1 MSRFQIAFSN
11 SDDPAAIS
19 SELCD
24 GLNASKD
31 PSINRVENGGMG
43 VLYATDVIGDQ
54 FQNIV
59 NALKLSTGIDTWVGT
74 LGVGVLANERAAFD
88 RPAAVAMIL
97 DVPSSDYRML
107 PISPIPGSLPE
118 DIQQWTETVRPTSG
132 LVHADPSS
140 PTIATMIE
148 GIAERTGA
156 YLVGGL
162 TCSRGPQHQLAGDV
176 GNGGLSGAL
185 FSPDIA
191 VTAGLSQGCSP
202 LGPTRQITSG
212 ESNIVYE
219 LDGRPAID
227 VFKEDI
233 GEMLARD
240 LERAAGYV
248 HVAFPVSGADTADY
262 MVRDLMGID
271 PESGWLGVGSE
282 ITVGDRVMFVRRD
295 PMSAQKD
302 LGRMLRDV
310 KKRLPGPARGA
321 IYVSCVARGPSM
333 FGDEE
338 TEAEIVSDGLGGTPV
353 IGFYASGE
361 ICHDRIYGYTGVLL
375 VFG

>member
-1 MSRFQIAFSN
+1 MSTFPVAFSN
-11 SDDPAAIS
+11 SSNPKSICA
-19 SELCD
+19 ELCD
-24 GLNASKD
+24 GLGTRHGD
-31 PSINRVENGGMG
+31 GLGI
-43 VLYATDVIGDQ
+43 LYLTDVIADELDN
-54 FQNIV
+54 FV
-59 NALKLSTGIDTWVGT
+59 DALQISTGIDTWIGT
-74 LGVGVLANERAAFD
+74 LGVGVIANERAAFD
-88 RPAAVAMIL
+88 QPAAVAMIL
-97 DVPSSDYRML
+97 NVPPSDFRLL
-107 PISPIPGSLPE
+107 PISPIPGSVPE
-118 DIQQWTETVRPTSG
+118 DVQQWVETVRPASG
-132 LVHADPSS
+132 IVHADPSNA
-140 PTIATMIE
+140 TISKMIE
-148 GIAERTGA
+148 GVAEKSGA

-162 TCSRGPQHQLAGDV
+162 TCSRTSQHQLAGDV
-176 GNGGLSGAL
+176 GNGGISGAF
-185 FSPDIA
+185 FSPDVP

-202 LGPTRQITSG
+202 LGTVHEITRG
-212 ESNIVYE
+212 DSNILFE
-219 LDGRPAID
+219 LGGRPALE

-240 LERAAGYV
+240 LQRAAGYV

-262 MVRDLMGID
+262 LVRDLMGID
-271 PESGWLGVGSE
+271 PESGCLAVGSE

-302 LGRMLRDV
+302 LGRMLKDV
-310 KKRLPGPARGA
+310 KQRLPGPARGA
-321 IYVSCVARGPSM
+321 VYISCVARGPSM

>member
-1 MSRFQIAFSN
+1 MSHFQVAFSN
-11 SDDPAAIS
+11 AENPNDVCA
-19 SELCD
+19 ELCD
-24 GLNASKD
+24 GLGTSQD
-31 PSINRVENGGMG
+31 GSLGI
-43 VLYATDVIGDQ
+43 LYLTDVIGDELES
-54 FQNIV
+54 FV
-59 NALKLSTGIDTWVGT
+59 DALQITTGIDTWIGT
-74 LGVGVLANERAAFD
+74 LGVGVIANERAAFD

-97 DVPSSDYRML
+97 NIPSSDYRLL
-107 PISPIPGSLPE
+107 PISPIPGSMP
-118 DIQQWTETVRPTSG
+118 DDVRQWTETVRPACG
-132 LVHADPSS
+132 LIHADPSS
-140 PTIATMIE
+140 PTIAKMIE
-148 GIAERTGA
+148 GVVQRSGA

-162 TCSRGPQHQLAGDV
+162 TCSRTAQHQLAGDV
-176 GNGGLSGAL
+176 GNGGFSGAL
-185 FSPDIA
+185 FSPDVA

-202 LGPTRQITSG
+202 LGAIHEITAG
-212 ESNIVYE
+212 DANIVYE

-282 ITVGDRVMFVRRD
+282 IAVGDRMMFVRRD
-295 PMSAQKD
+295 PLSAQQD
-302 LGRMLRDV
+302 LGRMLKDV

-321 IYVSCVARGPSM
+321 VYVSCVARGPSM

>member
-1 MSRFQIAFSN
+1 MSHFQVAFSN
-11 SDDPAAIS
+11 ADNPTKIS
-19 SELCD
+19 AELCE
-24 GLNASKD
+24 GLGAST
-31 PSINRVENGGMG
+31 NGGLG
-43 VLYATDVIGDQ
+43 VFYATDVISDQ

-59 NALKLSTGIDTWVGT
+59 NALKLSTGIDTWIGT
-74 LGVGVLANERAAFD
+74 LGVGVIANERAAFD

-97 DVPSSDYRML
+97 DISPSDYRLL
-107 PISPIPGSLPE
+107 PISPIPGSMPE
-118 DIQQWTETVRPTSG
+118 DIRQWTETVRPTSG

-140 PTIATMIE
+140 PNIAKMIE
-148 GIAERTGA
+148 GAAERSGA

-162 TCSRGPQHQLAGDV
+162 TCSRTAQHQLAGEI

-185 FSPDIA
+185 FSPDVA

-202 LGPTRQITSG
+202 LGVIHEITGG

-219 LDGRPAID
+219 LDGRPAMD

-262 MVRDLMGID
+262 MVRDLMGVD
-271 PESGWLGVGSE
+271 TESGWLGVGAE

-295 PMSAQKD
+295 PLSAQQD
-302 LGRMLRDV
+302 LGRMLKDV

-321 IYVSCVARGPSM
+321 VYVSCVARGPSM

-338 TEAEIVSDGLGGTPV
+338 TEAEIVSDGLDGTPV

-361 ICHDRIYGYTGVLL
+361 ICHERIYGYTGVLL

>member
-1 MSRFQIAFSN
+1 MTAFPIAFSN
-11 SDDPAAIS
+11 ASNPKDVCR
-19 SELCD
+19 ELCD
-24 GLNASKD
+24 GLGTGHA
-31 PSINRVENGGMG
+31 GGLG
-43 VLYATDVIGDQ
+43 VLYMTDVIGDA
-54 FQNIV
+54 FEDFV
-59 NALKLSTGIDTWVGT
+59 DALQITTGVDTWIGT
-74 LGVGVLANERAAFD
+74 LGVGVIANERAAFD
-88 RPAAVAMIL
+88 QPAAVAMVL
-97 DVPSSDYRML
+97 DVATSDYRLL

-118 DIQQWTETVRPTSG
+118 DVQQWSETVRPTSG
-132 LVHADPSS
+132 LVHADPSC
-140 PTIATMIE
+140 PTIAAMI
-148 GIAERTGA
+148 GGTAEKSGA

-162 TCSRGPQHQLAGDV
+162 TCSRTGQHQLAGDV
-176 GNGGLSGAL
+176 GSGGLSGAL
-185 FSPDIA
+185 FSPDVP

-202 LGPTRQITSG
+202 LGVVHEITRG
-212 ESNIVYE
+212 DSNILFE
-219 LDGRPAID
+219 LDGRPALE

-240 LERAAGYV
+240 MQRAAGYV

-271 PESGWLGVGSE
+271 PESGCLAVGSE
-282 ITVGDRVMFVRRD
+282 IAVGDRVMFVRRD

-302 LGRMLRDV
+302 LGRMLADV

-321 IYVSCVARGPSM
+321 VYISCVARGPNM